1 MFGIRDETVKI
12 REVEADPD
20 QANLIK
26 KLRVNFDEL
35 YVSAISNRIFVYE
48 SDNLKPI
55 DVSPNLSH

>member
-35 YVSAISNRIFVYE
+35 YVSAISNRIFVNE